1 MSDTPD
7 EPQPT
12 APGDEPDQ
20 QPGDEPDD
28 QPGDEPG
35 VGSGDPAEFVL
46 PPPDPARAPSH
57 GADARSG
64 RPSWIA
70 PAIACVVLV
79 PVLVALVV
87 VGRNRSDTTTSST
100 GTTAAVSS
108 DDGDGS
114 GAAGTDA
121 DAVDTGGSSD
131 TSVAPLEP
139 YDGWVNPA
147 SVGRPYNDSFDG
159 LVSFRGNP
167 TRTYYGKGPVP
178 TAPQVLWTFPGDS
191 SGGLC
196 SQSSDEQGMRTW
208 CGSGW
213 TGQPNVWEKD
223 GKTWVAF
230 GAYDRGVH
238 FLDAESGTRL
248 LPDFKVGDIIKGTVT
263 IDPDGFPILYTGA
276 RDNFY
281 RALALDEPA
290 PTELWKLWAYDTKP
304 VMWNDDWDGSGLILD
319 DYLFE
324 GGENGWIYTVKLNRG
339 YDANGKVTVDPKI
352 VWKAPGWD
360 AEQLKSI
367 TDKQVSIENSVA
379 ISGNTLYFA
388 NSGGLVQGWDISG
401 LKAGTM
407 PTRMFRFWTGDDT
420 DASIVIDSDG
430 MLYVGSEWE
439 RNNARSKEVGQ
450 IMKLDP
456 TKPDNPLVWS
466 IKDQGASKAGVWG
479 TTALWKDVVYTD
491 TNGGRLLG
499 IDRATGAIRWEKKL
513 PGPTWQSPVVVD
525 DVLIVGDCSGVLH
538 AYDVSDTT
546 IDPPELWTVKLSG
559 CIESTPA
566 VWNGRIFVGAR
577 GGRFYAIGDADKVP
591 ATPPNEP
598 LPATSGP
605 PKLQTGVKG

>member
-1 MSDTPD
+1 LSDTPD
-7 EPQPT
+7 EPHPGAPDTDPAEPAELT
-12 APGDEPDQ
+12 APAELTEPADLT
-20 QPGDEPDD
+20 E
-28 QPGDEPG
+28 
-35 VGSGDPAEFVL
+35 SADPAEFVL
-46 PPPDPARAPSH
+46 PPADPARVPSQRP
-57 GADARSG
+57 DRRSG
-64 RPSWIA
+64 RPTWIT

-79 PVLVALVV
+79 PILVMLVV
-87 VGRNRSDTTTSST
+87 IGRNRSDSTASST
-100 GTTAAVSS
+100 GSTADSTTGDQAGDGTTDSSAAAAV
-108 DDGDGS
+108 
-114 GAAGTDA
+114 DA
-121 DAVDTGGSSD
+121 SD
-131 TSVAPLEP
+131 TSLAPLEP

-147 SVGRPYNDSFDG
+147 SVGRPYSDKVDG
-159 LVSFRGNP
+159 LLSFRGNP

-178 TAPQVLWTFPGDS
+178 TAPQVLWTFPAEN

-263 IDPDGFPILYTGA
+263 VDPDGFPILYTGA

-304 VMWNDDWDGSGLILD
+304 VLWNDDWDGSGLILD

-324 GGENGWIYTVKLNRG
+324 GGENGWIYAVKLNRA
-339 YDANGKVTVDPKI
+339 YDANGKVTVDPKV

-401 LKAGTM
+401 LKTGTM
-407 PTRMFRFWTGDDT
+407 PTRTFRFWTGDDT
-420 DASIVIDSDG
+420 DASIVIDADG

-479 TTALWKDVVYTD
+479 TSALWKDMLYTD

-513 PGPTWQSPVVVD
+513 PGPTWQSPVVVG

-566 VWNGRIFVGAR
+566 VWNGRIFVWAR

-605 PKLQTGVKG
+605 PKLQTGSKG